1 MHFLQSFVNVRDLV
15 GFSVIVQ
22 AYWRLKVDGNH
33 SIFRGD
39 IAPPDGRLYHLLD
52 KSSRWIMALYLIY
65 DSNYL
70 IRYLT

>member
-52 KSSRWIMALYLIY
+52 KNSRWIMALYLIY
-65 DSNYL
+65 DSNYPA
-70 IRYLT
+70 I